1 MCKLSTDEQF
11 SIKDSLKQPS
21 FYVYINYGTLSTL
34 SGKNKKRT
42 QFNNLLRFYAD
53 RNHEEITDERL
64 F

>member
-21 FYVYINYGTLSTL
+21 FCINYGTLSTL